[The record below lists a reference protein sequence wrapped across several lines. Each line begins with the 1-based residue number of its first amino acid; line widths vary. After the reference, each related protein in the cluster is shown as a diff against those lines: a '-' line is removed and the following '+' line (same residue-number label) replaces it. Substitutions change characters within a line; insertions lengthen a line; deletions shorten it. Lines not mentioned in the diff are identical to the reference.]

1 MRGSMLLKFR
11 SSIKLSSKFKKVYN
25 FLLARNTVA
34 MTTATPISEGSVAVV
49 VIVAAALTSETT
61 YQVKLVGVDNTQ
73 LVFSVK
79 AD

>member
-1 MRGSMLLKFR
+1 
-11 SSIKLSSKFKKVYN
+11 
-25 FLLARNTVA
+25 
-34 MTTATPISEGSVAVV
+34 MTTTTPIVEGAVAVV
-49 VIVAAALTSETT
+49 VIDMAALTARTT

>member
-1 MRGSMLLKFR
+1 MSRGGMLLKNR

-25 FLLARNTVA
+25 FLPARNTVV
-34 MTTATPISEGSVAVV
+34 MTTTTIVEGAVAVV
-49 VIVAAALTSETT
+49 VIDMAALTARTT

-73 LVFSVK
+73 LVFNVK